1 MVSIAHA
8 LKLSIAELGSRW
20 TPYSRAS
27 GSEVAAIKAAREALK
42 THDAILSA
50 ARLAVCALATRDEFQ
65 AEYDALDQAIR
76 VATQAKEQ

>member
-1 MVSIAHA
+1 MSIIHA

-27 GSEVAAIKAAREALK
+27 DGEVSAIKAAREALK
-42 THDAILSA
+42 THDALLSA

-76 VATQAKEQ
+76 AATQPKER